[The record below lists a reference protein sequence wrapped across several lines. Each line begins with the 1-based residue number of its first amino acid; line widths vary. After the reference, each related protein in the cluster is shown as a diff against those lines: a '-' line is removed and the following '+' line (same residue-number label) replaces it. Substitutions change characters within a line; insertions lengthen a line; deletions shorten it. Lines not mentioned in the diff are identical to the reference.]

1 MTDRSNLAAIVALV
15 WVFLLDGC
23 GDAIQKR
30 RHELCTFALANRQLD
45 PSAKIDGRIAVVYLG
60 GGYDPKF
67 DNGCDI
73 DGYSGGYKAEPRY
86 FPVQMYAQS
95 PDEIDTLVIIAL
107 RKGDFIKTT
116 NFQMTQS
123 VGWTTDVYAG
133 QLVISV
139 INFKTST
146 LVQNSVRAIDKIPD
160 KIEAKDLIYPKRG
173 APDHAEYVVEPKID
187 DIRSS
192 LREFSTDVRND

>member
-139 INFKTST
+139 INFKT
-146 LVQNSVRAIDKIPD
+146 LCKIRCGRSIKFP
-160 KIEAKDLIYPKRG
+160 
-173 APDHAEYVVEPKID
+173 
-187 DIRSS
+187 IRSR
-192 LREFSTDVRND
+192 LRTLSTPSEEHRITQSMSSSRRSTIFALR